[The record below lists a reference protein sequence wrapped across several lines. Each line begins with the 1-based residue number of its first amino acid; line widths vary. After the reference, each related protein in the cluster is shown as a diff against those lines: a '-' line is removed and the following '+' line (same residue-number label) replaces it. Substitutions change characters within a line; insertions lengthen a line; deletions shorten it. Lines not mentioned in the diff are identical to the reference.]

1 MNFDFSN
8 EILPD
13 SPESIYLQLFNIIQK
28 QIEDGKLVPG
38 DMLPSEMEFCSAYHI
53 SRTTVRQALH
63 ELELIGAIE
72 RKRGLGTFISSPK
85 LSRNIGNLY
94 SFSDEMHVMGKV
106 PFV

>member
-72 RKRGLGTFISSPK
+72 RKRGHYNGLVGLDGFCDLETV
-85 LSRNIGNLY
+85 LL
-94 SFSDEMHVMGKV
+94 
-106 PFV
+106 